1 MVPDR
6 KLFIPKNSFLL
17 LLLLL
22 LASEWWCCSCYRRC
36 CCCYPILIGG
46 CCSCLSCC
54 CCNSPP
60 LGVVAVD
67 AVAVLKV
74 ISKILQTFS
83 LSDSTIY
90 KIKKIEV
97 RKSGIIFLWHFQSDI
112 VLKRI
117 SPDLVVMGGDSC
129 SWGCEFESQYHIL
142 DGSFSHLFV
151 ENKFLLMFKRPKINK
166 KRTGMAHFY
175 LIKTYVPKLPM
186 N

>member
-1 MVPDR
+1 M
-6 KLFIPKNSFLL
+6 
-17 LLLLL
+17 
-22 LASEWWCCSCYRRC
+22 
-36 CCCYPILIGG
+36 
-46 CCSCLSCC
+46 
-54 CCNSPP
+54 
-60 LGVVAVD
+60 GVVAVD

-129 SWGCEFESQYHIL
+129 SWGCEFESQYHKL

-151 ENKFLLMFKRPKINK
+151 VQIVPTVFEKTANKQKSGQGWPNFTK
-166 KRTGMAHFY
+166 K
-175 LIKTYVPKLPM
+175 
-186 N
+186 